1 MSDSIFSRRT
11 DTYLS
16 YCTFHRIRCQVAC
29 LTAAAFVIVFC
40 LACSRDDSV
49 KLSLDFS
56 KAKEWRFCLDGR
68 IVGTVGAEGS
78 QRGFESAVRCTLLAA
93 VDPKNSAVLHVSV
106 ASATFTSDILSDAEL
121 ENLMAQSRDARV
133 RCDLAGGSVAP
144 DDTAALPLVRI
155 GEWDVFKDLA
165 KTIPALPK
173 IPVRPGATWDR
184 ERAIPLDIRQGRA
197 TGHLIQSFCLDS
209 VSAAGNRRTA
219 YVRWDFTYRLELRE
233 ADMTGLLKRMP
244 GQGKGTGFAR
254 INVDEGTLESASM
267 SFSVSDAAEGKFRMS
282 WKEEISLNLIR

>member
-1 MSDSIFSRRT
+1 
-11 DTYLS
+11 
-16 YCTFHRIRCQVAC
+16 VAC

-40 LACSRDDSV
+40 PACSRNDSV

-68 IVGTVGAEGS
+68 INGTVGAEGS
-78 QRGFESAVRCTLLAA
+78 RRHFESAARCTLLAT

-106 ASATFTSDILSDAEL
+106 ASAAFTSDILGDAEL

-184 ERAIPLDIRQGRA
+184 ERAIPLDIRQGNA

-209 VSAAGNRRTA
+209 VSAAGNAGTRTA
-219 YVRWDFTYRLELRE
+219 YVRWDFTYRLELHE
-233 ADMTGLLKRMP
+233 ADRAGLLKRMP
-244 GQGKGTGFAR
+244 GLGKGTGFAR
-254 INVDEGTLESASM
+254 INIDEGTLESACM